1 MTPRYYKDRFDPA
14 YQVELEEKIAAIIFY
29 DEAVEVHEEDAGRL
43 GRQILREIVREL
55 KPELLEALAHEVAD
69 RFDQHRDALKLWHDE
84 IVEIV
89 DHTTLRIY
97 CRGNDTW
104 LTFTAAEVDDAI
116 TDAIDAGDS
125 LWTHLEESNEG

>member
-116 TDAIDAGDS
+116 TDSIDAGDS